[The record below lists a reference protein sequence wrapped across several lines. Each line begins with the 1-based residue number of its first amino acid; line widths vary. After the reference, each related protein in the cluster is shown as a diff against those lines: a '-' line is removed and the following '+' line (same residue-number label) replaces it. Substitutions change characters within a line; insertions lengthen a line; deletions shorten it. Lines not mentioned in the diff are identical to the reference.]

1 MRSRLAITT
10 IVVIALAALAT
21 ACKEVPGS
29 ERAADEARQAGD
41 KAGAALQRAGQ
52 EVERGA
58 EQLGRQAKP
67 LIDDA
72 TLTAKVK
79 AKLAADPEVTAY
91 AIDVD
96 TMESVVTLSGRVE
109 TAAESAE
116 AEKLARDTEG
126 VRTVVNRLAV
136 GNGPIPGTQPSPVSS
151 PAR

>member
-1 MRSRLAITT
+1 MRARLATT
-10 IVVIALAALAT
+10 AIVVAVLAVPAT
-21 ACKEVPGS
+21 ACKQVPAS
-29 ERAADEARQAGD
+29 ERAAEQARRAGDEA
-41 KAGAALQRAGQ
+41 GAVLERAGK

-58 EQLGRQAKP
+58 EALERQAKP
-67 LIDDA
+67 LLDDA

-96 TMESVVTLSGRVE
+96 TLEGTVSLSGRVE
-109 TAAESAE
+109 TAGESAE

-126 VRTVVNRLAV
+126 VKAVVNRLAV
-136 GNGPIPGTQPSPVSS
+136 GTGPIPGTQPAPAAS

>member
-1 MRSRLAITT
+1 MRARLTTAAIAAAVLAVLAI
-10 IVVIALAALAT
+10 
-21 ACKEVPGS
+21 ACKQVPAS
-29 ERAADEARQAGD
+29 ERAAEQARRAGDQAGD
-41 KAGAALQRAGQ
+41 ALERAGK

-58 EQLGRQAKP
+58 EALERQAKP
-67 LIDDA
+67 LLDDA

-96 TMESVVTLSGRVE
+96 TLESVVTLSGRVE
-109 TAAESAE
+109 SAAESAE
-116 AEKLARDTEG
+116 AEKLARNTEG

-136 GNGPIPGTQPSPVSS
+136 GNDPIPGTEPAPAAS